1 MFEADDQSR
10 SGRHESSIPA
20 ESKDVHALTYTFCSF
35 CNNSALT
42 SSSDRNREII
52 KMHTPISSIA
62 GFIFILVVQIVF
74 GFVFGIFS
82 EYGKGLLP
90 AEDGIPTPNNLGSY
104 PHFQDIH
111 VMIFIGFGFLMTFL
125 KKYGYSATGFNLL
138 VASLMVQWAL
148 IARGFFEMEDGKIRL
163 TLGSMIGAD
172 IASATVLISMG
183 ALLGRTTPIQLLAM
197 GLFEIAVFAANEYLQ
212 LEYMK
217 IADVGGSITVHA
229 FGAYFGLAVSFVLR
243 PKKNDLA
250 LTNNLEGASYTSDI
264 FAMVGTIFLWIFW
277 PSFNSALVSGA
288 DQERAILN
296 TYLGLAAATVVSF
309 VLSVLVSHEHK
320 LDMVHVQ
327 NSTLAGGVAV
337 GSICNLLIHPYG
349 AILVGSLAGLISVL
363 GYRYLSPAMLNK
375 MRLGDTCGV
384 HNLHGMPAVLSAVFS
399 AIFAGAASV
408 TNYGH
413 TLYNTFPAMRPL
425 NDTEHGGEHDHSE
438 PTPFGGYGRSAAE
451 QAGYQLLGILSTV
464 VIAIAGGLIAG
475 AFLRAPSVRKI
486 PRDKQHDDEDSWE
499 VPAP

>member
-1 MFEADDQSR
+1 MSTLYDQSR
-10 SGRHESSIPA
+10 TAREESSIPQ
-20 ESKDVHALTYTFCSF
+20 EKLSTRDVQSLTYSF
-35 CNNSALT
+35 SETTNTLPLT
-42 SSSDRNREII
+42 NCKEIV
-52 KMHTPISSIA
+52 KMHTPVSSLS
-62 GFIFILVVQIVF
+62 GFVTILVVQIIFGIVF
-74 GFVFGIFS
+74 GAFS
-82 EYGKGLLP
+82 EYGKEVLP
-90 AEDGIPTPNNLGSY
+90 PKDGEVLPTNLGSY

-148 IARGFFEMEDGKIRL
+148 IARGCFEMEEGKIRI
-163 TLGSMIGAD
+163 TLGGMVGAD

-183 ALLGRTTPIQLLAM
+183 ALLGRTTPIQLLLM
-197 GLFEIAVFAANEYLQ
+197 GLCEIAVFAANEYFQ

-229 FGAYFGLAVSFVLR
+229 FGAYFGLAVSFILR
-243 PKKNDLA
+243 SKKSDLTT
-250 LTNNLEGASYTSDI
+250 TNNLEGPSYTSDV
-264 FAMVGTIFLWIFW
+264 FAMIGTIFLWIFW

-288 DQERAILN
+288 DQERAIIN
-296 TYLGLAAATVVSF
+296 TYLGLAAATVVTF

-320 LDMVHVQ
+320 LDMVHVK

-337 GSICNLLIHPYG
+337 GSVCNLLIHPYG
-349 AILVGSLAGLISVL
+349 AVLIGSLAGLISVL
-363 GYRYLSPAMLNK
+363 GYRYLSPGMLNK
-375 MRLGDTCGV
+375 LRLADTCGV

-399 AIFAGAASV
+399 AIFAAAAS
-408 TNYGH
+408 TTEYGDS
-413 TLYNTFPAMRPL
+413 LYTIFPAMRSNL
-425 NDTEHGGEHDHSE
+425 THIGGEHHDE
-438 PTPFGGYGRSAAE
+438 PIPFGGYGRSAAQ

-464 VIAIAGGLIAG
+464 AIAIVGGLLTG
-475 AFLRAPSVRKI
+475 VVLRSPSVRAI